1 MVFSAGIWSVYLKIL
16 VKTSKCCSTNWC
28 FNLTRGCLW
37 GELFIIELTS
47 QDNSISFSCG
57 GIVIH
62 EYVHFKNID
71 NTNEYK
77 VRNIKLK
84 PGQEK
89 FIETVDECL
98 KEAETFNEWHPV
110 AIYYEDEIIGF
121 AMYGSFGLNKDTWI
135 DRIMIDEKH
144 QGRGYGKLA
153 MMKLIDMVSKEYEV
167 NVIYLS
173 ITEENRTAYNL
184 YKNIGFESMNER
196 DSNNGELLFKY
207 TIK

>member
-1 MVFSAGIWSVYLKIL
+1 MS
-16 VKTSKCCSTNWC
+16 N
-28 FNLTRGCLW
+28 
-37 GELFIIELTS
+37 
-47 QDNSISFSCG
+47 
-57 GIVIH
+57 
-62 EYVHFKNID
+62 VHFKNID